1 MKYISLFS
9 GIEAASVAWKP
20 LGWEPVAFSE
30 IAPFPSAVLAHRFPD
45 VPNLG
50 DMTKVDWS
58 EYAGRADLVCGGS
71 PCQSFSVAGLRR
83 GLDDPR
89 GNLALE
95 YLRAVDR
102 IRPKWVVWE
111 NVPGVLS
118 SNGGRDFGAF
128 LGGLGQ
134 LGYGWAYRVLDA
146 QYVRVQPYPRAV
158 PQRRRRVWVV
168 GCLGDWRGAAA
179 VLLERQSVCGHPSPR
194 RESGKGAARGFETG
208 PGVGRFAE
216 VAPTLDCKCKDGPIR
231 NQLGAGVLDVAHT
244 LTQRFDSSEDGT
256 GRGIPLV
263 AARMVA
269 FGEHEIDG
277 TASTVKS
284 RDFKDAT
291 DLVMAPAV
299 AIQDVRGMEKAQ
311 NGLGINTDDCAY
323 TVDTMAT
330 QGVAR
335 GYRVRRLTPR
345 ECERLQ
351 GFPDDW
357 TDIPWRGKEYAPDG
371 PRYKAIGNSWAVNV
385 ARWVG
390 ERINEIET
398 ITERKSA

>member
-1 MKYISLFS
+1 M
-9 GIEAASVAWKP
+9 
-20 LGWEPVAFSE
+20 
-30 IAPFPSAVLAHRFPD
+30 
-45 VPNLG
+45 
-50 DMTKVDWS
+50 
-58 EYAGRADLVCGGS
+58 
-71 PCQSFSVAGLRR
+71 
-83 GLDDPR
+83 
-89 GNLALE
+89 
-95 YLRAVDR
+95 
-102 IRPKWVVWE
+102 
-111 NVPGVLS
+111 
-118 SNGGRDFGAF
+118 
-128 LGGLGQ
+128 
-134 LGYGWAYRVLDA
+134 
-146 QYVRVQPYPRAV
+146 
-158 PQRRRRVWVV
+158 
-168 GCLGDWRGAAA
+168 
-179 VLLERQSVCGHPSPR
+179 
-194 RESGKGAARGFETG
+194 
-208 PGVGRFAE
+208 
-216 VAPTLDCKCKDGPIR
+216 
-231 NQLGAGVLDVAHT
+231 LDVAHT